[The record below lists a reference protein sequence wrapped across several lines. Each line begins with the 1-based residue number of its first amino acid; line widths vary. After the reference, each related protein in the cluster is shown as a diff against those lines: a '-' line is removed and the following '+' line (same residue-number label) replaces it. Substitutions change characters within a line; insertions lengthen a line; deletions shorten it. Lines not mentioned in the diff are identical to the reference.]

1 MKDLLN
7 RLFMKFMSHMNGDK
21 AVLSE
26 SAVQNVTPEW
36 IVSLK
41 ENEIFV
47 FGCRKNSGIYSAEE
61 CSFRGNNRNNESY
74 EFSYIGSHSR

>member
-7 RLFMKFMSHMNGDK
+7 RLFIKFMSHMNGDK

-47 FGCRKNSGIYSAEE
+47 FGCRN
-61 CSFRGNNRNNESY
+61 
-74 EFSYIGSHSR
+74 